1 MTMILITNDETLR
14 RFMPNAFATVKGE
27 TPLFDK
33 VAPWLMASEQ
43 WLVENICGA
52 DTLAEIV
59 ALDDMNVVKMLA
71 SQIVVSDAMRCAIPS
86 LDLVL
91 TPNGFGIVSN
101 TNVAPASKERIER
114 LIASLLDTRDN
125 CIEQLL
131 TQLRT
136 FSTWKVSEQC
146 RWFTATLFPNLDL
159 VSLCGIKEHR
169 WEKYTELRSKVL
181 DIEDSLA
188 EEYFSHELMN
198 VLRSEAVADTP
209 NESYAWIVARM
220 KPQIVDFIHDKPINQ
235 RKMIDIVNFIRNN
248 PEEFPEWHNSDT
260 AKLFSPPIFV
270 NKKENKGYWF

>member
-1 MTMILITNDETLR
+1 MTLITNDNALR
-14 RFMPNAFATVKGE
+14 KYIPNAFSTVKGE
-27 TPLFDK
+27 MPLFDK
-33 VAPWLMASEQ
+33 LAPWLATSEQ
-43 WLVENICGA
+43 WLTEKICGESM
-52 DTLAEIV
+52 LAKIV

-71 SQIVVSDAMRCAIPS
+71 SQIVVSDALRRAIPS

-101 TNVAPASKERIER
+101 TNVAPASKERVER
-114 LIASLLDTRDN
+114 LIKSLLDNRDN

-131 TQLRT
+131 TQLRS
-136 FSTWKVSEQC
+136 FPSWKESEQC

-159 VSLCGIKEHR
+159 VALCGITEHR

-209 NESYAWIVARM
+209 NESRAWIVARM
-220 KPQIVDFIHDKPINQ
+220 KPQIVDFIRDKPSNR

-260 AKLFSPPIFV
+260 AKLFSPPVFV

>member
-1 MTMILITNDETLR
+1 MTLIKNDETLR
-14 RFMPNAFATVKGE
+14 RFMPNVFATAKGE

-33 VAPWLMASEQ
+33 LTPWLIASEQ
-43 WLVENICGA
+43 WLIEKICGE
-52 DTLAEIV
+52 DTLVEIV

-71 SQIVVSDAMRCAIPS
+71 SQIVVSDALRRAIPS

-101 TNVAPASKERIER
+101 TNVAPASKERVER
-114 LIASLLDTRDN
+114 LIKSLLDNRDN
-125 CIEQLL
+125 CIEQLI
-131 TQLRT
+131 TQLCR
-136 FSTWKVSEQC
+136 FPDWKVTEQC
-146 RWFTATLFPNLDL
+146 RWFTTTLFHNLDL
-159 VSLCGIKEHR
+159 VTLCGITEHR
-169 WEKYTELRSKVL
+169 WEKYLELRSKVL

-188 EEYFSHELMN
+188 EEYFSHELMA
-198 VLRSEAVADTP
+198 VLRQQALTTSA
-209 NESYAWIVARM
+209 NENYAWIVARM

-260 AKLFSPPIFV
+260 AKLFSPPKFE